1 MLIRERP
8 KKPGMKELK
17 VNIPVKYHLQL
28 HSLKVMEGRQ
38 IHGVVQEA
46 LDRLMRGRSTLVIA
60 HRLSTITGADRIIV
74 IDNGRVTESGTFDQL
89 VLQGGLFAQL
99 YRTQF
104 RSEEAV

>member
-1 MLIRERP
+1 MMIKERP

-46 LDRLMRGRSTLVIA
+46 LDKYFASLRPDAAEKKDGDDENDA
-60 HRLSTITGADRIIV
+60 DETGVSR
-74 IDNGRVTESGTFDQL
+74 
-89 VLQGGLFAQL
+89 
-99 YRTQF
+99 
-104 RSEEAV
+104 

>member
-1 MLIRERP
+1 MLIKEKP

-46 LDRLMRGRSTLVIA
+46 LDKYFASLRPDTSDDKDDDADGEE
-60 HRLSTITGADRIIV
+60 TGVSR
-74 IDNGRVTESGTFDQL
+74 
-89 VLQGGLFAQL
+89 
-99 YRTQF
+99 
-104 RSEEAV
+104 

>member
-1 MLIRERP
+1 MMIRERA

-46 LDRLMRGRSTLVIA
+46 LDKYFASLRA
-60 HRLSTITGADRIIV
+60 EQDAAKDDDEDNDDKPDPQTI
-74 IDNGRVTESGTFDQL
+74 
-89 VLQGGLFAQL
+89 
-99 YRTQF
+99 
-104 RSEEAV
+104 